1 MSEENKDDS
10 KKIDLNETNEDGE
23 ILTLSDL
30 LNEQR
35 EIDEVCVAFVSS
47 KLWRLNKNDAANF
60 HGACIFIFLNIFLYL
75 LGC

>member
-10 KKIDLNETNEDGE
+10 KKVDLNETNEDGE

-60 HGACIFIFLNIFLYL
+60 HGVCIFTFLNVLLYL